1 MALRA
6 TAAALSPSPDARDDA
21 LPVHLVADLGAPLA
35 VPIVR
40 RDPARCA
47 RCGAL
52 PGGLEPSDQ
61 PAQTWRCALCG
72 HVNRGFLAPDAPERA
87 HAAVEYAPPSDQPP
101 FSAVAAH
108 APPASLLLVVD
119 DAAPPSTLRAA
130 MAAVLPR
137 LPADAAVGL
146 LPYGPASAAVYELAS
161 ASTDLATADAYGA
174 GAPDAADAARLRK
187 RADRY
192 LAPRHAAADAL
203 ARCLTALEPVDDDD
217 GATTAE
223 PRCTAT
229 ALALALALHRAT
241 GAARGDVVLVGGAG
255 APAASSAAAL
265 LA

>member
-52 PGGLEPSDQ
+52 PGGLDPSDQ

-101 FSAVAAH
+101 FSAVAALLT
-108 APPASLLLVVD
+108 PPLPEPRFG
-119 DAAPPSTLRAA
+119 AA
-130 MAAVLPR
+130 
-137 LPADAAVGL
+137 
-146 LPYGPASAAVYELAS
+146 LAS
-161 ASTDLATADAYGA
+161 IGSLITD
-174 GAPDAADAARLRK
+174 
-187 RADRY
+187 
-192 LAPRHAAADAL
+192 
-203 ARCLTALEPVDDDD
+203 
-217 GATTAE
+217 
-223 PRCTAT
+223 
-229 ALALALALHRAT
+229 
-241 GAARGDVVLVGGAG
+241 ARG
-255 APAASSAAAL
+255 
-265 LA
+265 